1 MLDQAILVECYTGH
15 AARVPTDDVHEEA
28 PYECAGSKTGRESDL
43 ARKLG
48 ISCSG
53 DVWNAGT
60 NRDVAAL
67 VTYRTCCQFS
77 AHTKKTLGDPTWES
91 KLLLQRAQ
99 NQTKG
104 LSPDQVDEVSESAQ
118 APDVPLVPAKAVVVD
133 LSVDQDALLLV
144 QRVAFQL
151 RLECDSGKSVF
162 IVGVVLWW
170 GWRAR
175 VAGTV
180 GG

>member
-1 MLDQAILVECYTGH
+1 MQVRDQLLGRRLECWDEP
-15 AARVPTDDVHEEA
+15 R
-28 PYECAGSKTGRESDL
+28 CCRFGRLSHL
-43 ARKLG
+43 L
-48 ISCSG
+48 S
-53 DVWNAGT
+53 V
-60 NRDVAAL
+60 
-67 VTYRTCCQFS
+67 FS
-77 AHTKKTLGDPTWES
+77 ACKKKALGDPTWET

-151 RLECDSGKSVF
+151 LACDSGKSVF

-170 GWRAR
+170 GRRAR

-180 GG
+180 GGRLLERQETHGAAWWSCDVR

>member
-1 MLDQAILVECYTGH
+1 MLDQSVLIECNPGR

-28 PYECAGSKTGRESDL
+28 PHECAGSKTGRESDL

-67 VTYRTCCQFS
+67 VACRTCCQFS
-77 AHTKKTLGDPTWES
+77 AHTRLTWGNPTWES

-99 NQTKG
+99 NQTEG

-118 APDVPLVPAKAVVVD
+118 APDVPLVSTKAVVVD
-133 LSVDQDALLLV
+133 LSVDQHALLLV
-144 QRVAFQL
+144 QAVAFQFPA
-151 RLECDSGKSVF
+151 CDSGNSVL

-170 GWRAR
+170 GW
-175 VAGTV
+175 
-180 GG
+180 